1 LTEQQQQQLK
11 IYSMDTPENP
21 NELIEGKNKTLTT
34 GVEATTP
41 EQVHQAASEIDEGG
55 PADVPIR

>member
-1 LTEQQQQQLK
+1 
-11 IYSMDTPENP
+11 MDTPENP

-41 EQVHQAASEIDEGG
+41 EQVHQAACEIDEGG